1 MELKIVKKEI
11 ESKNENGKVVG
22 TLESVS
28 DVKKFGLGSRLVLQI
43 DSKYFSLIR
52 NEEELKRLMEN
63 ISIGDYI
70 EAEVKEHKWVRKQ
83 DGKEVTDFW
92 ITKIQKIEK
101 VEEKNELLELVK
113 ENNRMVKEILAC
125 CMK

>member
-1 MELKIVKKEI
+1 MELKIVKKEN